1 MAQPLQIDLPKE
13 QRNEL
18 IDVRDHHDKPYM
30 REKAAAVLKVAG
42 PPEEEGQSARQ
53 VALSGLLRERRPNT
67 VRGWVHAYKE
77 EPTRKKESTD
87 LSSKK
92 AAGKSPLFPPTS
104 EEQMRERL
112 KELTSRSPQALG
124 LERSRWTLGV
134 LRKRLGEKAPET
146 DAGTW
151 QMLSRL
157 GITHTRGQG
166 YVLSP
171 DEHFEAKR
179 AFIDGVRMRT
189 GTEAEADEKPK
200 PEAPDSSEDSGN
212 GPTESG
218 SEEDSP
224 TDRLFYLDELTYEL
238 HPTNSA
244 DWSPALVA
252 GWRAADGPARNLRAE
267 NLRAE
272 EGAFARGDGRRER
285 KAVLPAK
292 ADLPAKAERWARET
306 VGREKLTDLY
316 REMAETYQ
324 GECLWVVQ
332 DNTPFHFHT
341 DVLQALETQIWP
353 RAHPAFEYSR
363 PSKWPDPTEAALSHG
378 ELPVQIVP
386 LPTYAS
392 WLNPI
397 ERLWRWLK
405 QEVLH
410 LHPFAGNWEKLKR
423 GVRSFL
429 ERFTEGSGAL
439 LEYTGV
445 SGD

>member
-1 MAQPLQIDLPKE
+1 M
-13 QRNEL
+13 
-18 IDVRDHHDKPYM
+18 
-30 REKAAAVLKVAG
+30 
-42 PPEEEGQSARQ
+42 
-53 VALSGLLRERRPNT
+53 
-67 VRGWVHAYKE
+67 
-77 EPTRKKESTD
+77 
-87 LSSKK
+87 
-92 AAGKSPLFPPTS
+92 
-104 EEQMRERL
+104 
-112 KELTSRSPQALG
+112 
-124 LERSRWTLGV
+124 
-134 LRKRLGEKAPET
+134 
-146 DAGTW
+146 DA
-151 QMLSRL
+151 
-157 GITHTRGQG
+157 
-166 YVLSP
+166 
-171 DEHFEAKR
+171 
-179 AFIDGVRMRT
+179 
-189 GTEAEADEKPK
+189 
-200 PEAPDSSEDSGN
+200 
-212 GPTESG
+212 ESG
-218 SEEDSP
+218 
-224 TDRLFYLDELTYEL
+224 RLFYRQK
-238 HPTNSA
+238 PS
-244 DWSPALVA
+244 
-252 GWRAADGPARNLRAE
+252 
-267 NLRAE
+267 
-272 EGAFARGDGRRER
+272 
-285 KAVLPAK
+285 
-292 ADLPAKAERWARET
+292 

-439 LEYTGV
+439 LEHTGV
-445 SGD
+445 SGDWLYNFTSVDDPDASDTTIGSLTGALAAIFTAALRSAF